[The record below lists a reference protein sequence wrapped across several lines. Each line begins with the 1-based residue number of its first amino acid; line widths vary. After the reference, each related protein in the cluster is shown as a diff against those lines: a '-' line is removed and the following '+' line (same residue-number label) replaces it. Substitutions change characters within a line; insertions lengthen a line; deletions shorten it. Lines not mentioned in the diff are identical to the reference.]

1 MRVYVKGVTGD
12 VHGTE
17 QPVVIE
23 FEVRSV
29 VTGEK
34 DKPGVAEVTL
44 GVGHTTVKL
53 DGVINVHDRW

>member
-1 MRVYVKGVTGD
+1 MRIYVEGVARDVYGN
-12 VHGTE
+12 E
-17 QPVVIE
+17 RPVVIE

-53 DGVINVHDRW
+53 DGAFNVHDRW